1 MFKKVK
7 VYKVYPKNQPDL
19 WYYVDA
25 PSRRVAKWC
34 GATILNNTY
43 CNFLTEKHMKAERFR
58 G

>member
-34 GATILNNTY
+34 GAAILNNTY
-43 CNFLTEKHMKAERFR
+43 YNFLTAKHMKAERFR